1 MMRRRSFLN
10 CAGAGALTLGLR
22 GIGPAAPTPGGLG
35 GANDDV
41 RLAVVGIGSAEAE
54 GGVGGRGHQLI

>member
-1 MMRRRSFLN
+1 MMRRRSFVT

-22 GIGPAAPTPGGLG
+22 GIGLAAPTPAGLA

-41 RLAVVGIGSAEAE
+41 RLAVVGIGSAEAK
-54 GGVGGRGHQLI
+54 GGLGGRGHQLI